1 MKGKWKEESKKRK
14 WGKKWEENRE
24 NGKKMGVNNNKIKN
38 LKIIINKLNVTNLGV
53 YNDINKEI
61 IVNFLSTKCSGEDR

>member
-1 MKGKWKEESKKRK
+1 MKKVKKENGERN
-14 WGKKWEENRE
+14 GKKIE
-24 NGKKMGVNNNKIKN
+24 KMGVNNNKIKI

>member
-1 MKGKWKEESKKRK
+1 
-14 WGKKWEENRE
+14 
-24 NGKKMGVNNNKIKN
+24 MGVNNNKIKN